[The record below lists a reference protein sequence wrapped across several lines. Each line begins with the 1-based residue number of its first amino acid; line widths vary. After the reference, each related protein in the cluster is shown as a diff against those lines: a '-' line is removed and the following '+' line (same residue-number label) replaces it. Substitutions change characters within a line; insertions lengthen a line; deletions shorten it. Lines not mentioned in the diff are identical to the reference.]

1 MKQPFERLL
10 VGRTL
15 AGRYEVQEVIGAGG
29 MSVVFR
35 ALDRN
40 LGRHVAVKVVSL
52 PAESDEMRGNLRERF
67 RREAASAARIPPHP
81 NVVQVYDYGTD
92 AELDLDFLVM
102 ELLPGRDLKQALLDG
117 GLDFATS
124 MRVLREAARGLAAG
138 HRAGLVHRDVKPANV
153 FLVGTERLESV
164 RLLDFG
170 IAKPME
176 PDDGDSLTT
185 LGQLPHSPA
194 YASPEQLDP
203 ERPVTPAS
211 DVYQLGLIAYELLAG
226 RRPFGEAERVKI
238 GAGERVPL
246 PGTPRWQGVPGP
258 VCRVIEQALQPRP
271 EERFPD
277 AAAFAEALA
286 HAEDHTQLQPPVVP
300 VAGDDER
307 TVAIPADATVAAPPP
322 PPRPAPEPVPVVAG
336 PPPQAAGVPAG
347 TAPGPKPARRRS
359 PALWIVPLLLL
370 GVLALWAL
378 TRGGG
383 EPERTA
389 EAPPAP
395 AAPDT
400 SELAAMEGE
409 FVRLQGQASAEMSI
423 PDEGGGAVPA
433 VSPGTD
439 SASAASADGA
449 DETKGGESEQARV
462 ARETEAAR
470 EVEDAILDLN
480 EAWVDGDLDRHMRHY
495 ADRVDYYAAR
505 GATRD
510 FVRADRGRDL
520 RKYDDREMTV
530 RRTAITFPSPDR
542 ARALVDK
549 DWRFEGSGERW
560 TGSMRLEMILER
572 RDGDWVVVSE
582 KGNQVYF
589 SRKAPI

>member
-35 ALDRN
+35 ALDRT
-40 LGRHVAVKVVSL
+40 LGRRVAVKVVSL
-52 PAESDEMRGNLRERF
+52 PSELDEAGNLRERF

-92 AELDLDFLVM
+92 PELDLDFLVM

-117 GLDFATS
+117 GLDFATA

-153 FLVGTERLESV
+153 FLVGEERLESV

-176 PDDGDSLTT
+176 PDEGDSLTT

-203 ERPVTPAS
+203 ERAVTPSS

-271 EERFPD
+271 EDRFPD

-286 HAEDHTQLQPPVVP
+286 HAEDHTQLQQPPV
-300 VAGDDER
+300 AAIADDGER
-307 TVAIPADATVAAPPP
+307 TVAMPAAAAPPP
-322 PPRPAPEPVPVVAG
+322 PPHPAPEPVPIVAG
-336 PPPQAAGVPAG
+336 PPPDVAGVPAG
-347 TAPGPKPARRRS
+347 AEPAPRPAHRRS

-370 GVLALWAL
+370 GVLAIWAL

-383 EPERTA
+383 EPEQTA
-389 EAPPAP
+389 AGDPPPP

-400 SELAAMEGE
+400 GELAAMEGE
-409 FVRLQGQASAEMSI
+409 FVRLQGQASAEMSV

-439 SASAASADGA
+439 SVPAASGDDAG
-449 DETKGGESEQARV
+449 ETKGGESEQARV
-462 ARETEAAR
+462 ARETEAAK

-480 EAWVDGDLDRHMRHY
+480 EAWVDGDLDRHMSHY

-505 GATRD
+505 GATRA

-549 DWRFEGSGERW
+549 DWRFEGDDERW

-589 SRKAPI
+589 SRKVPI